1 MMEKK
6 NFIKNRKKLLIAAV
20 CLALVLP
27 GTFLIYKGWF
37 VPLANEREKQ
47 AVLKA
52 AHEFLDAEV
61 RSDYPAVYAS
71 FASSSDYVRSHTYNE
86 YLAQA
91 KGSPDRVTDYRIVV
105 VSYIHDNEDLKKYP
119 AVEKFAQVEVDVT
132 FLNQDT
138 KAYSD
143 INIGFIFIKEKGRWY
158 KS

>member
-6 NFIKNRKKLLIAAV
+6 NFIKNRKQLLIAAV

-37 VPLANEREKQ
+37 IPLANEREKQ
-47 AVLKA
+47 AVLEA

-61 RSDYPAVYAS
+61 RSDYPAVYAC
-71 FASSSDYVRSHTYNE
+71 FASSSDYVRAHTYNE

-91 KGSPDRVTDYRIVV
+91 KTSPDRVTDYRIVA
-105 VSYIHDNEDLKKYP
+105 VSYIHDNEDLEKYP

-143 INIGFIFIKEKGRWY
+143 ANIGFIFMKEKGRWY

>member
-1 MMEKK
+1 MKK
-6 NFIKNRKKLLIAAV
+6 RNFIKSRKKLLIAVV
-20 CLALVLP
+20 CLVLVLS

-47 AVLKA
+47 AVLKV

-61 RSDYPAVYAS
+61 RSDYPAIYAC

-91 KGSPDRVTDYRIVV
+91 KDTPERVTDYRIVA

-143 INIGFIFIKEKGRWY
+143 ANIGFIFMKEKGRWY